1 MMFVSQFDMSY
12 SIVFELGIFNIK
24 QNLIYSIVTDS
35 DIFALLKVS
44 LSRFMCQLYKRY
56 NFRKAFALLLEKT
69 SITVSMSRFVKCGLR
84 LKINKMKTANI

>member
-12 SIVFELGIFNIK
+12 SIVFELGILNIK
-24 QNLIYSIVTDS
+24 QNLINSFVTDS
-35 DIFALLKVS
+35 EIFALLKVF

-56 NFRKAFALLLEKT
+56 NYRKAFARLLENT

>member
-12 SIVFELGIFNIK
+12 SIVFEHGILNIK
-24 QNLIYSIVTDS
+24 QNLINSFVTDS
-35 DIFALLKVS
+35 EIFALLKVS

-56 NFRKAFALLLEKT
+56 NFRKAFARLLEKT
-69 SITVSMSRFVKCGLR
+69 SITVSMSRFVKFGLR